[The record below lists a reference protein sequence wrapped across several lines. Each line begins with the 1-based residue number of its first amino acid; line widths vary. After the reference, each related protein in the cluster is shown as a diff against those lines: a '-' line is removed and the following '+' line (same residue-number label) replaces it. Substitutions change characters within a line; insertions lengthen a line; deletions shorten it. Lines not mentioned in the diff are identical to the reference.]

1 MSFDFQQH
9 TLLFGRLFASRSSKS
24 PDSYHAIIPIYVDIC
39 PAVISVENTKASGKS
54 QLKSFTY
61 SSVLLYME
69 EKLTCFVES
78 SGSFFKRLISNAA
91 AQSSKKSTTFAVD
104 VRWENECEGCKINK
118 PRFWLAGS
126 LVDGVLGWEIVFKI
140 SHLLS
145 KLRFSAKYWSFG
157 QSFSRAHYQPP
168 EGVDLPTSVKLLNSA
183 YLV

>member
-1 MSFDFQQH
+1 MLCYLIFNN
-9 TLLFGRLFASRSSKS
+9 TLIFVRLFASRSSKS
-24 PDSYHAIIPIYVDIC
+24 RDSYHAIIPISKIPK
-39 PAVISVENTKASGKS
+39 PAGKS

-69 EKLTCFVES
+69 EKWTCFVES

-91 AQSSKKSTTFAVD
+91 LQSSKKSTTFAVD
-104 VRWENECEGCKINK
+104 ARWENECESCKINK

-126 LVDGVLGWEIVFKI
+126 LVDDVLGWEIVFKI